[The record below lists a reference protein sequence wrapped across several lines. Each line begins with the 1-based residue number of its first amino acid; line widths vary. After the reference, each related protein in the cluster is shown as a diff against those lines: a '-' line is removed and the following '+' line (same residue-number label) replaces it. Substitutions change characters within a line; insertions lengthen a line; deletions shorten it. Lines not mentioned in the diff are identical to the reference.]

1 MPNGRQHTRAVFA
14 LFLISVLLCVYRLSP
29 AHSIRIVYLMRM
41 MPRDHGVSPAHSIR
55 IVFLMRMMPR
65 DRCVVFLMR
74 MVPGDRGVLLTH
86 SCCTKCI
93 SSTQFRN

>member
-1 MPNGRQHTRAVFA
+1 MPNGRQHTRAVFT

-29 AHSIRIVYLMRM
+29 AHSIRIV
-41 MPRDHGVSPAHSIR
+41 
-55 IVFLMRMMPR
+55 FLMRMMPR
-65 DRCVVFLMR
+65 DRGIVFLMR
-74 MVPGDRGVLLTH
+74 MVPGDRSVLLTH